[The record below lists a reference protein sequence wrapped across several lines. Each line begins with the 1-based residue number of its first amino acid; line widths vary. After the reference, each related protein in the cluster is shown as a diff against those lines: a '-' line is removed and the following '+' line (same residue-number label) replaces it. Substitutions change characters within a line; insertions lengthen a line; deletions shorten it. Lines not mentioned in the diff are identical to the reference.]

1 MFRGQSVTDNVS
13 YQSHFWEIYSMT
25 QEEPFPACFCLRNL
39 GASQT
44 NNDFLWILH
53 FKIFSEQKQL
63 NALHNKV
70 KFRGKKVL

>member
-44 NNDFLWILH
+44 NNDFLWRFFILR
-53 FKIFSEQKQL
+53 FSVSKTAERTSQRSQI
-63 NALHNKV
+63 
-70 KFRGKKVL
+70 